1 LVNEALQGN
10 EVILSDNFYS
20 DAFVTY
26 PPPPYTRFIQMK
38 VSPNAYLKF
47 GEEYALSW
55 LSLHITAEISS
66 HGNKVVEI
74 SQEMFDKLYPDQNS
88 YQMTVYT
95 TDYAY
100 TDRVIKAIEKMGYEA
115 VNVFRAGSTAYS
127 EELVVEQTMLMVI
140 SLTALLVVFVVGILL
155 IRLMMG
161 SRKKDYEIMI
171 LLGMKRSIVDDINRR
186 DILLNGVIAAVCT
199 ILLVNLAKLMEI
211 PYIASAVRY
220 YEGVDYV
227 IYLLVIAAMLS
238 LLYRSVKMVKK
249 KNGRNV

>member
-1 LVNEALQGN
+1 
-10 EVILSDNFYS
+10 
-20 DAFVTY
+20 
-26 PPPPYTRFIQMK
+26 
-38 VSPNAYLKF
+38 
-47 GEEYALSW
+47 
-55 LSLHITAEISS
+55 
-66 HGNKVVEI
+66 
-74 SQEMFDKLYPDQNS
+74 
-88 YQMTVYT
+88 
-95 TDYAY
+95 
-100 TDRVIKAIEKMGYEA
+100 
-115 VNVFRAGSTAYS
+115 
-127 EELVVEQTMLMVI
+127 
-140 SLTALLVVFVVGILL
+140 
-155 IRLMMG
+155 MMG

-249 KNGRNV
+249 KNRRNV